1 VDTKAF
7 DVIVIGGGAAGFFA
21 AINLKTKAPK
31 LKVAIL
37 ERGSQV
43 LTKVKISGGGRC
55 NVTHGEFIPS
65 ELSKNYPRGEKELL
79 GPFHTFMT
87 GDTLAWFEDRGVR
100 IKMEEDGRMFPTSN
114 TSQTIIDCFL
124 NEIST
129 LGIPLLQSTLKR
141 RLQNLKLLF

>member
-1 VDTKAF
+1 MDTKAF

-55 NVTHGEFIPS
+55 NVTHGEFIPN

-79 GPFHTFMT
+79 GPFHQFMT
-87 GDTLAWFEDRGVR
+87 GDTFEWFDDRGVPLKIEGDNR
-100 IKMEEDGRMFPTSN
+100 AFP
-114 TSQTIIDCFL
+114 
-124 NEIST
+124 
-129 LGIPLLQSTLKR
+129 
-141 RLQNLKLLF
+141 